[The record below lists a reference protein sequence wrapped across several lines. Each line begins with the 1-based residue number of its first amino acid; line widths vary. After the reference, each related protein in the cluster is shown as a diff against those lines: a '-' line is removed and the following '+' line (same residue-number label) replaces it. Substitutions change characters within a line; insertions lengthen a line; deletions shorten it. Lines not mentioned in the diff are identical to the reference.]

1 VVIGNSC
8 LGDVKISKESLPE
21 TLKED
26 KQNHGFGIANI
37 RRAMQ
42 KNRGEFTY

>member
-1 VVIGNSC
+1 MVIGNSC